1 MFYLPLFRLIEKVEQ
16 KDQAHSMR
24 YSHRARTFPLMN
36 AQFLQVLTL
45 ALSENH
51 KAP

>member
-1 MFYLPLFRLIEKVEQ
+1 MEKVEQ
-16 KDQAHSMR
+16 KDQAHSLPDCVTQAGMR

-36 AQFLQVLTL
+36 AQFLQVFIL

>member
-1 MFYLPLFRLIEKVEQ
+1 MFYLPPFALTQKVEP
-16 KDQAHSMR
+16 KSQAHSMR
-24 YSHRARTFPLMN
+24 YSHRARTFLLMN
-36 AQFLQVLTL
+36 AQFLQVYAL